1 MIWWWE
7 ALGLLGRSR
16 SRALLLA
23 LCWMLALVL
32 AGALGW
38 LWRNSSAVRESW
50 TRRVPAECYLES
62 AEPAL
67 QERVRGVLASCG
79 SLRWAGL
86 VPVEQA
92 AEEFRQGFGLDVP
105 ALLGENPFPPTLRLD
120 VRPGA
125 ELAEVD
131 RDLQRLAA
139 TPGVS
144 GVFVERELLGQVG
157 DTLRRAGRAA
167 LAVLAL
173 LSGLTLL
180 LLVSALRSLQRSWAG
195 EAALLAVQGA
205 RTWQRAL
212 PVWLALALPAALAW
226 GLAQGMLSGIVWLA
240 LQAGLATDMQGDG
253 SFLLLGLLIPLAMAA
268 LAVVRGAA
276 RDQSSRRT
284 SA

>member
-1 MIWWWE
+1 MIWWRE

-16 SRALLLA
+16 SRTLLLA
-23 LCWMLALVL
+23 LCWTLALAL

-62 AEPAL
+62 ADPAL
-67 QERVRGVLASCG
+67 QERVRELLATTS

-86 VPVEQA
+86 VPAEQA
-92 AEEFRQGFGLDVP
+92 ADEFREGFGLDVP
-105 ALLGENPFPPTLRLD
+105 ALLGENPFPPTVRLE
-120 VRPGA
+120 VRPDA
-125 ELAEVD
+125 PLEEVD
-131 RDLQRLAA
+131 RDLARLAHA
-139 TPGVS
+139 PGVS

-167 LAVLAL
+167 LAVLVL

-205 RTWQRAL
+205 RPWQLAL
-212 PVWLALALPAALAW
+212 PVWLALAMPAAVAW
-226 GLAQGMLSGIVWLA
+226 GLSWGALSVI
-240 LQAGLATDMQGDG
+240 AGLLQQVGWKVDSVEHSWPLWVGTAVPLACAT
-253 SFLLLGLLIPLAMAA
+253 LLIQHNA
-268 LAVVRGAA
+268 RGYN
-276 RDQSSRRT
+276 R
-284 SA
+284 

>member
-1 MIWWWE
+1 MIWWRE

-23 LCWMLALVL
+23 LCWMLALLL

-62 AEPAL
+62 ADPGM
-67 QERVRGVLASCG
+67 QRRVRDLLERSG
-79 SLRWAGL
+79 SLRWDGL
-86 VPVEQA
+86 VPAEQA
-92 AEEFRQGFGLDVP
+92 AAEFRQGFDLDVP
-105 ALLGENPFPPTLRLD
+105 ALLGENPFPPTVRLE

-125 ELAEVD
+125 TLAEVD
-131 RDLQRLAA
+131 RDLARLAA
-139 TPGVS
+139 EPGVS

-173 LSGLTLL
+173 VSGLTLL

-205 RTWQRAL
+205 RPWQLAL
-212 PVWLALALPAALAW
+212 PVWLALAVPVGVAGFGVW
-226 GLAQGMLSGIVWLA
+226 GIFEVW
-240 LQAGLATDMQGDG
+240 
-253 SFLLLGLLIPLAMAA
+253 SAMAA
-268 LAVVRGAA
+268 WLPIPKTSFPIREVGVGLSFPLVASYMMLLYRIRGIEKMANPM
-276 RDQSSRRT
+276 
-284 SA
+284 